1 MSFSLAI
8 HTTALTKFYGPTPAL
23 RSVDLEVRS
32 GEIYGFLG
40 PNGAGK
46 TTTIRCLLDLIR
58 PSSGEVRVLGL
69 DPRADPEGVRQ
80 RTGYLPGEL
89 HLDESLT
96 AEAMLE
102 FLISLRPKTRDRK
115 YLHELAERLDLGLR
129 TPIRNLSRGNK
140 QKVGLIQALHHRPE
154 LLLLDEPTSGLD
166 PLVQQTVL
174 SLLQESRVAGAT
186 IFLSS
191 HNLAEVEAVA
201 DRVGIIRQGKIIE
214 VLETESLRRRSFH
227 RAHVRLRVPTDTSLL
242 DRVPGVRRIS
252 LADGVRSVFQV
263 EGDVDAFLKALAQ
276 LPVADLEF
284 EHPSL
289 EEVFLTYY
297 SDSEGGRG

>member
-1 MSFSLAI
+1 MNASPAI
-8 HTTALTKFYGPTPAL
+8 HASNLSKSYGPHPAL

-46 TTTIRCLLDLIR
+46 TTTIRCMLDLIR
-58 PSSGEVRVLGL
+58 PSAGELRVLGL
-69 DPRADPEGVRQ
+69 DPRSEPAKVRQ

-96 AEAMLE
+96 AEAMLG
-102 FLISLRPKTRDRK
+102 FLARLRPGKPDRT
-115 YLHELAERLDLGLR
+115 YLHDLAGRLELDLR

-140 QKVGLIQALHHRPE
+140 QKVGLIQAMSHRPE

-166 PLVQQTVL
+166 PLAQRTVL
-174 SLLQESRVAGAT
+174 SILQAARQGGTT

-191 HNLAEVEAVA
+191 HNLAEVEAIA
-201 DRVGIIRQGKIIE
+201 DRVGIIRQGKIID

-227 RAHVRLRVPTDTSLL
+227 RAHVRLRVASDTAALE
-242 DRVPGVRRIS
+242 RVPGVRLLS
-252 LADGVRSVFQV
+252 QADGVRAVLQV
-263 EGDVDAFLKALAQ
+263 EGDVDAFLKALA
-276 LPVADLEF
+276 LLHVADLEF

-297 SDSEGGRG
+297 SEGGRG